1 MNAYYENGNIRRS
14 NTRIYP
20 QAQTGDKLISFICMI
35 VAALTS
41 TVAVRIEKCSLCII
55 GFFAFF
61 GIVGSMETG
70 SISLFSGVLLCA
82 AVSLVEFL
90 VLRSL
95 VKKNRV

>member
-1 MNAYYENGNIRRS
+1 MNAYYENNNIARS

-20 QAQTGDKLISFICMI
+20 QAQTGDRLISFICMI

-41 TVAVRIEKCSLCII
+41 SVAIKIEKCAVCIV

-61 GIVGSMETG
+61 GIVGSMEAG
-70 SISLFSGVLLCA
+70 SISILYGLLLCA